1 MLCACAK
8 DHNELSS
15 SLVSYHIL
23 ATWKYLH
30 NLILQMEK
38 LRSKD
43 VMKDI
48 LKSH

>member
-15 SLVSYHIL
+15 NSLSYSIL
-23 ATWKYLH
+23 AAWKYLQD
-30 NLILQMEK
+30 LILQMEK

-43 VMKDI
+43 VMKNI